1 MDATT
6 PPIDGPD
13 SLSKNTIQ
21 TPDGGSIK
29 TEEGPLP
36 KCASMSIT
44 GDQDTEMEDS
54 TDVICESDKERSDAA
69 PTTSPKNDT
78 ILASD
83 ESRNPKSESAC
94 VGMSSAEPTKVKQ
107 EFTDGLLQKPIKQ
120 EANLGI
126 SAKAFQDEIA
136 FEMDS
141 EVENGSDYNPEDQS
155 ESDDSDDVDAR
166 EKRHK
171 SKILAKKSSNVS
183 SLLEALTNERN
194 GLIVREVTGESLTND
209 ERQRLEEVKIKMEN
223 IEQSISAI
231 KKNESSEIKPK
242 VKRFL
247 AKTAREYWQHVA
259 EGETQEDDKKRK
271 FSNDKELPMKSRKTQ
286 AQSRPGGALD
296 SLQPS
301 KPTEHGDSEPTTNTI
316 KATTHAAQFEQIM
329 AGIPEEFDTRRTVT
343 QKKDVK
349 NAPKSFGYKK
359 VKAIDGRWLLKG
371 MTTPLMS
378 YQLVASS
385 WMIMREA
392 KGLHPP
398 GGLLADDMGL
408 GKTITCIATIVGH
421 PPDKEDIAEFC
432 KATLIIAD
440 GPQAAKQLYS
450 QVEQH
455 GTKKLAELTEVY
467 TKTSGRRRDWWER
480 RRVVIATYY
489 DLLAQFPSKKVYKE
503 LKGKWAGDEVG
514 FRMALRG
521 KLGPIFR
528 TNYYRI
534 ILDEAHAIKNHESS
548 TTRACWE
555 LQAKYKW
562 VVSGTPLSNSV
573 MEFYPYLKFIGSHF
587 AHSRKIFSDQYVKS
601 YQEDSAKNFEALASM
616 IMYRRVV
623 DDCYQAELLEKEEE
637 EGSEED
643 ESDDLD
649 DESNKSDFNDDQ
661 GQDVDV
667 DGDGDNIQME
677 DVATIVDAQTA
688 FKLQTSRLMRLRQLS
703 SHPFNLEPFLREK
716 DREAEIQLALD
727 KFRAEMSEPT
737 ANTDQQGLDT
747 AIGSKYSLGLKQLEE
762 KTRGLF
768 GGIGDMERMLTL
780 AINEQKVQEIT
791 CLLCDQEN
799 PPVEPTRS
807 PNCEHVYC
815 RRCLELAVNGL
826 NRMKKLGQSPEPLE
840 CRDPECSAELSVGD
854 RVETPDYVEKAVKAL
869 KDYKE
874 PGQDT
879 IGTRWAGGPKKCTSF
894 FQATCGRNDMGY
906 SPAKMPLGAKVKAA
920 MSIILSWQKEA
931 PEDKIIL
938 FVEFTRTAKV
948 LGCAIKAL
956 GINFVYYNQMANP
969 KQKDAALQTFK
980 NSAKCKILVT
990 SMRCGGQSLNL
1001 QIANRAIILDIWFN
1015 KTVEDQAFKR
1025 VYRFGQKKET
1035 YLVRI
1040 MANGSIDERVSS
1052 LQEAK
1057 EAIIATALQ
1066 DDGHVPNF
1074 SNKMQ
1079 LEMLFSTKDT
1089 ESLIRDMS
1097 KALQEQRE
1105 QQKMMDK
1112 ALSKN

>member
-13 SLSKNTIQ
+13 SLGKNTIQ

-29 TEEGPLP
+29 IEEVPLP
-36 KCASMSIT
+36 KCASMGIN
-44 GDQDTEMEDS
+44 GDQDTEMEGS
-54 TDVICESDKERSDAA
+54 TDIVCESDKERSAAA
-69 PTTSPKNDT
+69 PS
-78 ILASD
+78 
-83 ESRNPKSESAC
+83 
-94 VGMSSAEPTKVKQ
+94 MSSAEPTKPIPTTQVKQ
-107 EFTDGLLQKPIKQ
+107 ECADDVLKKPIKQ
-120 EANLGI
+120 EVNPEI
-126 SAKAFQDEIA
+126 TAKDFLDQIA
-136 FEMDS
+136 VEVDS
-141 EVENGSDYNPEDQS
+141 EVEDDPDFSPEDQS
-155 ESDDSDDVDAR
+155 ESDDSDDVDAK

-171 SKILAKKSSNVS
+171 SKIRAKESSKVS
-183 SLLEALTNERN
+183 SILEALTNERN
-194 GLIVREVTGESLTND
+194 GLIVREVMGEILSND
-209 ERQRLEEVKIKMEN
+209 ERQKLKEVKIKIEN
-223 IEQSISAI
+223 IQQSISA
-231 KKNESSEIKPK
+231 NSTSEASEIKPK

-286 AQSRPGGALD
+286 AQSHPGGALD

-301 KPTEHGDSEPTTNTI
+301 KPTEHGDSEPATNTI

-329 AGIPEEFDTRRTVT
+329 AGIPEEFDTRRTAT
-343 QKKDVK
+343 QAKDMK
-349 NAPKSFGYKK
+349 SAPKSFGYKK
-359 VKAIDGRWLLKG
+359 VKAINGRWLLKG

-421 PPDKEDIAEFC
+421 PPDEEDIAEFC

-455 GTKKLAELTEVY
+455 GTKKLADFTEVY
-467 TKTSGRRRDWWER
+467 TKTGRRRDWWER
-480 RRVVIATYY
+480 RRVIIATYY

-587 AHSRKIFSDQYVKS
+587 AYSRKIFSDQYVKS
-601 YQEDSAKNFEALASM
+601 EDSVKNFEALASM
-616 IMYRRVV
+616 IMYRRKQDDMFLRERLVNLPMAHSHDLWVPLLGWEAILNKVV
-623 DDCYQAELLEKEEE
+623 DDCFKAELLEKEEDDT
-637 EGSEED
+637 EED
-643 ESDDLD
+643 EFNDLD
-649 DESNKSDFNDDQ
+649 DESNKSDVNDDQ
-661 GQDVDV
+661 GQDA
-667 DGDGDNIQME
+667 DGDEDDIQME
-677 DVATIVDAQTA
+677 DVGTIVDAQTA
-688 FKLQTSRLMRLRQLS
+688 FKLQTSRLTRLRQLS

-727 KFRAEMSEPT
+727 KFRAEMSETT
-737 ANTDQQGLDT
+737 ANTDQQELDM
-747 AIGSKYSLGLKQLEE
+747 AIGSQYSLGLKQLEE
-762 KTRGLF
+762 NTQGLF
-768 GGIGDMERMLTL
+768 GGIGDMEKMLTL
-780 AINEQKVQEIT
+780 AINEQKSQEIT
-791 CLLCDQEN
+791 CRLCDQEN

-807 PNCEHVYC
+807 SNCEQVYC
-815 RRCLELAVNGL
+815 RRCLQLAVHGYK
-826 NRMKKLGQSPEPLE
+826 RMKKSGQSPE
-840 CRDPECSAELSVGD
+840 
-854 RVETPDYVEKAVKAL
+854 
-869 KDYKE
+869 
-874 PGQDT
+874 
-879 IGTRWAGGPKKCTSF
+879 
-894 FQATCGRNDMGY
+894 
-906 SPAKMPLGAKVKAA
+906 
-920 MSIILSWQKEA
+920 
-931 PEDKIIL
+931 
-938 FVEFTRTAKV
+938 
-948 LGCAIKAL
+948 
-956 GINFVYYNQMANP
+956 
-969 KQKDAALQTFK
+969 
-980 NSAKCKILVT
+980 VT

-1001 QIANRAIILDIWFN
+1001 QVANRAIILDIWFN

-1066 DDGHVPNF
+1066 DDGHIPKF

-1097 KALQEQRE
+1097 KAVREQRE

-1112 ALSKN
+1112 GPSRK